1 MKRYVVVVAVS
12 IAFAGCAGDGSGPGN
27 RPFTNLESGAL
38 IGAVG
43 GAVVGAVAYHQN
55 RTKGAL
61 IGAVGGGL
69 AGGAVGS
76 YMDSQKRDL
85 EKNLGQEIQSG
96 EARVEKMPNDVVR
109 ITMTSHTAFDTDSVS
124 IKPAFHSTLDKL
136 ADVVVR
142 YGKTS
147 LTIVGHT
154 DNVGSDQY
162 NQKLSERRAVS
173 VAQYFES
180 RRVSPLRLATLGKGE
195 GAPVASNNTE
205 SGRSANR
212 RVEIYVEPV
221 VGG

>member
-1 MKRYVVVVAVS
+1 MKRYVVVAAVS
-12 IAFAGCAGDGSGPGN
+12 IAFAGCADMQRPSG
-27 RPFTNLESGAL
+27 RPLESMETGVL
-38 IGAVG
+38 LGVG
-43 GAVVGAVAYHQN
+43 VGAVVGAVAYHQN

-69 AGGAVGS
+69 AGAAVGS

-124 IKPAFHSTLDKL
+124 IKPAFHSTMDKL

-142 YGKTS
+142 YGKTT

-154 DNVGSDQY
+154 DNVGSNQY

-180 RRVSPLRLATLGKGE
+180 RHVSPLRLATLGKGE
-195 GAPVASNNTE
+195 GEPVASNNTE

>member
-1 MKRYVVVVAVS
+1 MKRYVVVAAVS
-12 IAFAGCAGDGSGPGN
+12 IAFAGCAEMQRPSG
-27 RPFTNLESGAL
+27 RPLESMETGVLVGAGL
-38 IGAVG
+38 

-69 AGGAVGS
+69 AGAAVGS

-85 EKNLGQEIQSG
+85 EKNLGPEIQSG

-109 ITMTSHTAFDTDSVS
+109 ITMTSHTAFDTDSVN

-147 LTIVGHT
+147 LTVVGHT
-154 DNVGSDQY
+154 DNVGSNQY

-180 RRVSPLRLATLGKGE
+180 RHVSPLRLATLGKGE
-195 GAPVASNNTE
+195 GEPVASNSTE

-212 RVEIYVEPV
+212 RVEIYVEPI

>member
-1 MKRYVVVVAVS
+1 MKRYVVVVAAS
-12 IAFAGCAGDGSGPGN
+12 IAFAGCADMQRPSG
-27 RPFTNLESGAL
+27 RPLESMETGILVGAGV
-38 IGAVG
+38 GA
-43 GAVVGAVAYHQN
+43 ALGAVAYHQN
-55 RTKGAL
+55 RSKGAL

-69 AGGAVGS
+69 AGAAVGS

-96 EARVEKMPNDVVR
+96 EARVEKLPNDVVR
-109 ITMTSHTAFDTDSVS
+109 ITMTSHTAFDTDSVN
-124 IKPAFHSTLDKL
+124 IKPAFHSTMDKL

-142 YGKTS
+142 YGKTT

-154 DNVGSDQY
+154 DNVGTNQY

-180 RRVSPLRLATLGKGE
+180 RHVSPLRLATLGKGE
-195 GAPVASNNTE
+195 GEPVASNNTE

-212 RVEIYVEPV
+212 RVEIYVEPI

>member
-1 MKRYVVVVAVS
+1 MKRHLVVVAVS
-12 IAFAGCAGDGSGPGN
+12 IAFAGCADMQRPSG
-27 RPFTNLESGAL
+27 RPLESMETGVLVGAGV
-38 IGAVG
+38 GAVL
-43 GAVVGAVAYHQN
+43 GAVAYHQN
-55 RTKGAL
+55 RSKGAL

-69 AGGAVGS
+69 AGAAVGS

-96 EARVEKMPNDVVR
+96 EARVEKLPNDVVR
-109 ITMTSHTAFDTDSVS
+109 ITMTSHTAFDTDSVN

-154 DNVGSDQY
+154 DNVGSEQY

-212 RVEIYVEPV
+212 RVEIYVEPI

>member
-1 MKRYVVVVAVS
+1 MKRYVVVVAAS
-12 IAFAGCAGDGSGPGN
+12 IAFAGCAEMQRPSG
-27 RPFTNLESGAL
+27 RPLESMETGVL
-38 IGAVG
+38 VG
-43 GAVVGAVAYHQN
+43 VGVGAVVGAVAYHQN
-55 RTKGAL
+55 RSRGAL

-69 AGGAVGS
+69 AGAAVGS

-85 EKNLGQEIQSG
+85 EKNLQQEIQSG

-109 ITMTSHTAFDTDSVS
+109 ITMTSHTAFDTDSVN

-162 NQKLSERRAVS
+162 NQKLSERRALS

-180 RRVSPLRLATLGKGE
+180 RHVSPLRLATLGKGE
-195 GAPVASNNTE
+195 GEPVASNSTE
-205 SGRSANR
+205 GGRSANR
-212 RVEIYVEPV
+212 RVEIYVEPI

>member
-12 IAFAGCAGDGSGPGN
+12 IAFAGCAEMQRPSG
-27 RPFTNLESGAL
+27 RPLESMETGVL
-38 IGAVG
+38 VG
-43 GAVVGAVAYHQN
+43 VGVGAVVGAVAYHQN
-55 RTKGAL
+55 RSRGAL

-69 AGGAVGS
+69 AGAAVGS

-85 EKNLGQEIQSG
+85 EKNLQQEIQSG

-109 ITMTSHTAFDTDSVS
+109 ITMTSHTAFDTDSVN

-147 LTIVGHT
+147 LTVVGHT
-154 DNVGSDQY
+154 DNVGSNQY

-180 RRVSPLRLATLGKGE
+180 RHVSALRLATLGKGE
-195 GAPVASNNTE
+195 GEPVASNNTE

-212 RVEIYVEPV
+212 RVEIYVEPI

>member
-1 MKRYVVVVAVS
+1 MKRYVVVVAAS
-12 IAFAGCAGDGSGPGN
+12 IAFAGCADMQRPSG
-27 RPFTNLESGAL
+27 RPLESMETGVLVGAGV
-38 IGAVG
+38 GAVL
-43 GAVVGAVAYHQN
+43 GAVAYHRN
-55 RTKGAL
+55 RSKGAL

-69 AGGAVGS
+69 AGAAVGS

-96 EARVEKMPNDVVR
+96 EARVEKLPNDVVR
-109 ITMTSHTAFDTDSVS
+109 ITMTSHTAFDTDSVN
-124 IKPAFHSTLDKL
+124 IKPAFHSTMDKL

-142 YGKTS
+142 YGKTT

-195 GAPVASNNTE
+195 GEPVASNNTE

>member
-1 MKRYVVVVAVS
+1 MWWLWQRASRSQVAQRCSDPAAAPSRAWRRGFSSASALALSWARWPTIRTAAGARSSARSAAGLPARRSAPTWIARSATSRKTWARRSSPARRASKR
-12 IAFAGCAGDGSGPGN
+12 CPTTWCGS
-27 RPFTNLESGAL
+27 
-38 IGAVG
+38 
-43 GAVVGAVAYHQN
+43 
-55 RTKGAL
+55 
-61 IGAVGGGL
+61 
-69 AGGAVGS
+69 
-76 YMDSQKRDL
+76 
-85 EKNLGQEIQSG
+85 
-96 EARVEKMPNDVVR
+96 
-109 ITMTSHTAFDTDSVS
+109 MTSHTAFDTDSVN

-154 DNVGSDQY
+154 DNVGSNQY

-180 RRVSPLRLATLGKGE
+180 RHVSPLRLATLGKGE
-195 GAPVASNNTE
+195 GEPVASNNTE

-212 RVEIYVEPV
+212 RVEIYVEPI

>member
-1 MKRYVVVVAVS
+1 MKRYVVVAAVS
-12 IAFAGCAGDGSGPGN
+12 MAFAGCADVQRPSG
-27 RPFTNLESGAL
+27 RPLENMETGILVGAG
-38 IGAVG
+38 IGA
-43 GAVVGAVAYHQN
+43 ALGAVAYHQN
-55 RTKGAL
+55 RSRGAL

-69 AGGAVGS
+69 AGAAVGS
-76 YMDSQKRDL
+76 YMDNQKRDL

-109 ITMTSHTAFDTDSVS
+109 ITMTSHTAFDTDSVN
-124 IKPAFHSTLDKL
+124 IKPAFHSTMDKL

-142 YGKTS
+142 YGKTT

-154 DNVGSDQY
+154 DNVGSNQY

-180 RRVSPLRLATLGKGE
+180 RHVSPLRLATLGKGE
-195 GAPVASNNTE
+195 GEPVASNNTE

-212 RVEIYVEPV
+212 RVEIYVEPI

>member
-1 MKRYVVVVAVS
+1 MKRYVVVVAAS
-12 IAFAGCAGDGSGPGN
+12 IAFAGCADMQRPSG
-27 RPFTNLESGAL
+27 RPLESMETGVLVGAGV
-38 IGAVG
+38 GAVL
-43 GAVVGAVAYHQN
+43 GAVAYHRN
-55 RTKGAL
+55 RSKGAL

-69 AGGAVGS
+69 AGAAVGS

-96 EARVEKMPNDVVR
+96 EARVEKLPNDVVR
-109 ITMTSHTAFDTDSVS
+109 ITMTSHTAFDTDSVN
-124 IKPAFHSTLDKL
+124 IKPGFHSTLDKL

-154 DNVGSDQY
+154 DNVGSNQY

-195 GAPVASNNTE
+195 GEPVASNNTE

-212 RVEIYVEPV
+212 RVEIYVEPI